1 VDSGVDTSFFSHVY
15 GAVGLELR
23 RQRCRTVVK
32 NPNRLVSSGPGTPPL
47 PIDVGKSDP
56 IHGVWWN
63 GGGTGTYSSVNSR
76 AQRHRDRIPAGC
88 AYSGACRRGV
98 NNLQHTHLSGRPSGR
113 RELITRP
120 RGRDLRF
127 SSNSGRCHLLEQR
140 EGGVAAAI
148 RRASLPSP
156 RCSAASRE
164 RRGTP

>member
-1 VDSGVDTSFFSHVY
+1 VSEG
-15 GAVGLELR
+15 GLELR

-32 NPNRLVSSGPGTPPL
+32 NPNRLARSGPGNPPL
-47 PIDVGKSDP
+47 PIHGGKSGQIRD
-56 IHGVWWN
+56 VRWN

-88 AYSGACRRGV
+88 AYSGACRRSV
-98 NNLQHTHLSGRPSGR
+98 NNLQHTHLASRPSGR

-120 RGRDLRF
+120 RGRDHRF
-127 SSNSGRCHLLEQR
+127 SSNSGQCHLLEQR
-140 EGGVAAAI
+140 AGGVAAAI

-156 RCSAASRE
+156 RCSAVSRE

>member
-1 VDSGVDTSFFSHVY
+1 MSEG
-15 GAVGLELR
+15 GLELR

-63 GGGTGTYSSVNSR
+63 GDLLVRQLPS

-88 AYSGACRRGV
+88 AYSGACRRSV

-140 EGGVAAAI
+140 AGGVAAAI

-156 RCSAASRE
+156 RCSAVSRE